1 MRYFSLILTTKNF
14 LINNS
19 NTMLK
24 KTLIAAS
31 LFQAVAFFSQQFGG
45 MWIPT
50 EINEKEMKSL
60 GMKINATDIWST
72 QKPSIKD
79 AVVQFNRGCTGE
91 IISPKGLLLT
101 NHHCGYSAIQ
111 SHSTVDNDLLSN
123 GFWAKNNKG
132 ELTNPGM
139 VVDFVTDIK
148 DITKEILG
156 NTTGLTDKELNK
168 KIEENID
175 NYRKSQK
182 LEDYQSILVRPMF
195 AGNKY
200 YAFTVET
207 FKDIRLVGAPP
218 QSIGKFG
225 SDTDNWVWPR
235 HTGDFSIF
243 RVYANKNNKPANYS
257 PDNIPFTPKHY
268 LPISVKDIKEND
280 FTFVF
285 GFPGRTNEYLPSIAI
300 EKIITDT
307 NPARIEVR
315 DIALKTLDEK
325 MRADDATRI
334 KYASKY
340 ASVANYWKKWIGETK
355 GLKKSNAVAK
365 KQQYENSLISKN
377 PEIKNSLSEFNTLY
391 NQQAP
396 YALNNAYYTE
406 ILRNAETLTL
416 ANQFYSFIQA
426 YEAGK
431 TDEKSVNSF
440 KNRLSA
446 FYKDY
451 DGELDAK
458 VTAKLLALYANKTQP
473 EFLPKGFE
481 QFKEVNQNLQILENW
496 SRNSVISGR
505 NSVNGATMYSDINK
519 VFSNLPELVKTV
531 KTDPIFQTLTQMKE
545 TYLSKADDEFM
556 TLQDKIDALQKKY
569 LAQMMAADKDRKFF
583 PDANSTLRVTY
594 GKVKGSNP
602 ADAITYHYETTL
614 DGVMEKYVPGDYE
627 FDVPQK
633 LQDLYKAKDY
643 GPYGE
648 NGKMPVNILSTN
660 HMTGGNS
667 GSPIIDGTGNLIGL
681 AFDTTWEGTMSDLHF
696 DADIVRSIMVDIRYV
711 LFIIDKYAG
720 AQNLID
726 ELKLVH
732 PKKKK

>member
-123 GFWAKNNKG
+123 GFWAKDNKG

-243 RVYANKNNKPANYS
+243 RVYANKNNKPADYS

-451 DGELDAK
+451 DGQLDAK
-458 VTAKLLALYANKTQP
+458 VTAKLLALYANKTQQKV
-473 EFLPKGFE
+473 L
-481 QFKEVNQNLQILENW
+481 N
-496 SRNSVISGR
+496 NSKR
-505 NSVNGATMYSDINK
+505 
-519 VFSNLPELVKTV
+519 
-531 KTDPIFQTLTQMKE
+531 
-545 TYLSKADDEFM
+545 
-556 TLQDKIDALQKKY
+556 
-569 LAQMMAADKDRKFF
+569 
-583 PDANSTLRVTY
+583 
-594 GKVKGSNP
+594 
-602 ADAITYHYETTL
+602 
-614 DGVMEKYVPGDYE
+614 
-627 FDVPQK
+627 
-633 LQDLYKAKDY
+633 
-643 GPYGE
+643 
-648 NGKMPVNILSTN
+648 
-660 HMTGGNS
+660 
-667 GSPIIDGTGNLIGL
+667 
-681 AFDTTWEGTMSDLHF
+681 
-696 DADIVRSIMVDIRYV
+696 
-711 LFIIDKYAG
+711 
-720 AQNLID
+720 
-726 ELKLVH
+726 
-732 PKKKK
+732 